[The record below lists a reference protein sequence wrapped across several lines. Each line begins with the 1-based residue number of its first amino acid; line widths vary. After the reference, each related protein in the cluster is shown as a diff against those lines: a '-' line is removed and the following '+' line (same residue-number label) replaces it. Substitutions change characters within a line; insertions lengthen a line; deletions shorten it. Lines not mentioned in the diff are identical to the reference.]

1 MTEATLRRLALA
13 LAISVSAASAA
24 LAQDAVVYKW
34 TDGDH
39 RVHYS
44 DQPPEGDVGSVS
56 VETVMEHT
64 HRSSE
69 RPAAPA
75 ASRAAPPPAAAG
87 AAQSNLQKQVAADVA
102 KTASEQCKQA
112 RDVYNS
118 YLRAR
123 HIYKEGDDKSRTYLS
138 DTEMEEAR
146 VNAKRDVDE
155 ACKGADQ

>member
-1 MTEATLRRLALA
+1 MTDATLRRLALA

-34 TDGDH
+34 TDGEH

-44 DQPPEGDVGSVS
+44 DQPPEGEVGSV
-56 VETVMEHT
+56 ETLMEHT

-69 RPAAPA
+69 RPAAAPA
-75 ASRAAPPPAAAG
+75 ASKAPAPPPAPG
-87 AAQSNLQKQVAADVA
+87 GTQSNLQKQVAADVA
-102 KTASEQCKQA
+102 KTANEQCKQA
-112 RDVYNS
+112 QDVYNS

-155 ACKGADQ
+155 ACKGSQQ

>member
-13 LAISVSAASAA
+13 LAITVSAASVA

-44 DQPPEGDVGSVS
+44 DQPPEGDVGAVS

-69 RPAAPA
+69 RPAAA
-75 ASRAAPPPAAAG
+75 APSKSAPPPPAPG
-87 AAQSNLQKQVAADVA
+87 APPGNLQKQVAADVA
-102 KTASEQCKQA
+102 RTANEQCKQA
-112 RDVYNS
+112 QDVYNS

-155 ACKGADQ
+155 ACKGSQQ